1 MDNILRDLGLSQFSP
16 ELKQQNIDLNL
27 FNMLVDPSTTPAL
40 REKVDRQ
47 INQGS
52 TLGSNNISKICELL
66 KKRQSLAKTSVHA
79 KRLGFDQQ
87 KQV

>member
-52 TLGSNNISKICELL
+52 TLGSSNISKICELL
-66 KKRQSLAKTSVHA
+66 KKRQSLAKTSVQA
-79 KRLGFDQQ
+79 KRLGFEQQ
-87 KQV
+87 KQA